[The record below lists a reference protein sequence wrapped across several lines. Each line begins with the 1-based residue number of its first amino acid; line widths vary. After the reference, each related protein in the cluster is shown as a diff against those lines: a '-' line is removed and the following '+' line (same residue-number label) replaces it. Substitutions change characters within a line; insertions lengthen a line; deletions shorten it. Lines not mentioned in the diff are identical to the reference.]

1 MHAMQTLPFVNDDPS
16 TLRFAQGQAAQMQCP
31 HCGASRVGD
40 VAAPWARAATPGTG
54 QPPDATAVA
63 SVQTAT
69 HWQFSVEPAYR
80 IAPLQCPILRAALLG
95 SIALVLLVVDMFVL
109 WPLP

>member
-1 MHAMQTLPFVNDDPS
+1 MQTLPFVNGDPP
-16 TLRFAQGQAAQMQCP
+16 TLRAAEDHAVQAHCP
-31 HCGASRVGD
+31 HCGASRAGD
-40 VAAPWARAATPGTG
+40 VAAPAAAPRTG
-54 QPPDATAVA
+54 QLPDTTAVA
-63 SVQTAT
+63 SAQTAT
-69 HWQFSVEPAYR
+69 HQQRAVEPAHA

>member
-1 MHAMQTLPFVNDDPS
+1 MQTLPCVNDDPS
-16 TLRFAQGQAAQMQCP
+16 TLRLAQGQAAQMPCP
-31 HCGASRVGD
+31 HRGASRVGD
-40 VAAPWARAATPGTG
+40 VAALWARAATPGTG
-54 QPPDATAVA
+54 QPPDATAVV
-63 SVQTAT
+63 SVQPAT
-69 HWQFSVEPAYR
+69 HRQRSVEPARR

>member
-1 MHAMQTLPFVNDDPS
+1 M
-16 TLRFAQGQAAQMQCP
+16 
-31 HCGASRVGD
+31 
-40 VAAPWARAATPGTG
+40 
-54 QPPDATAVA
+54 
-63 SVQTAT
+63 QTAT
-69 HWQFSVEPAYR
+69 YRQFSVEPAHR